1 MIKAIQ
7 VLETADKNLLNTFWL
22 IDDETN
28 EARCLAAL
36 DGYVIDQVYKLN
48 ALDIKNSKDI
58 PLESVEAEA
67 PEGSLD
73 DVETPADI
81 KVVTRHIKAQSC
93 GQHININV
101 LSKDM
106 LLDARENPEKYPQ
119 LTIRVSGY
127 AVRFNALTSEQQQD
141 VIDRTFTD
149 KF

>member
-1 MIKAIQ
+1 MIQAIQ
-7 VLETADKNLLNTFWL
+7 ILETADENLLNTFWL
-22 IDDETN
+22 VDNETK

-36 DGYVIDQVYKLN
+36 NGYVIDQVYPLN
-48 ALDIKNSKDI
+48 TLDIKKSKDI
-58 PLESVEAEA
+58 PLERVESEA

-73 DVETPADI
+73 DVECPPDI
-81 KVVTRHIKAQSC
+81 EVVTKHIKAQSC

-106 LLDARENPEKYPQ
+106 LLEARDNPDKYPQ

-127 AVRFNALTSEQQQD
+127 AVRFNALSPEQQQD

-149 KF
+149 QL

>member
-1 MIKAIQ
+1 MIQAIQ
-7 VLETADKNLLNTFWL
+7 ILETADENLLNTFWL
-22 IDDETN
+22 VDYETK

-36 DGYVIDQVYKLN
+36 EGYVIDQVYDLST
-48 ALDIKNSKDI
+48 LDIKKTKDI
-58 PLESVEAEA
+58 PLERVESEA

-81 KVVTRHIKAQSC
+81 EVVTRHIKAQSC

-106 LLDARENPEKYPQ
+106 LLEARDNPEKYPQ

-127 AVRFNALTSEQQQD
+127 AVRFNALSAEQQQD

>member
-1 MIKAIQ
+1 MIQAMQI
-7 VLETADKNLLNTFWL
+7 LETADENLLNTFWL
-22 IDDETN
+22 VDDEAN

-36 DGYVIDQVYKLN
+36 EGYVIDQVYKLN
-48 ALDIKNSKDI
+48 TLDIKKSKDI
-58 PLESVEAEA
+58 PLEHVEPEV

-73 DVETPADI
+73 DIDSPADI

-93 GQHININV
+93 GQHINVNV

-106 LLDARENPEKYPQ
+106 LLDARDNPEKYPQ

-127 AVRFNALTSEQQQD
+127 AVRFNALTKEQQQD

-149 KF
+149 KI

>member
-7 VLETADKNLLNTFWL
+7 ILETADNNLLNTFWL
-22 IDDETN
+22 IDYDTK

-36 DGYVIDQVYKLN
+36 DGYVIDQVYDLN
-48 ALDIKNSKDI
+48 ALDIVKSKDI
-58 PLESVEAEA
+58 PLERVEPEA

-73 DVETPADI
+73 DVECPPDI
-81 KVVTRHIKAQSC
+81 EVVTKHIKAQSC

-127 AVRFNALTSEQQQD
+127 AVRFNALTKEQQQD

-149 KF
+149 KI